1 MVMAQ
6 IPTSE
11 LTEGM
16 VFSEPVYV
24 ERENLLVPPRIP
36 LRQKDIDRL
45 LRWEV
50 NVVETEGQIL
60 TEAELKQERQSEVLG
75 KKENVLHDFYVER
88 VEQLGAVFRRVTNEE
103 EVEQEQVDSIGSE
116 LLQQVI
122 SDRNQAVTLIFSDL
136 KFDSQ
141 LALRSVNR
149 TIVSLVIGLT
159 LKLNSHRLM
168 QLATGRLMHDI
179 GMLQV
184 SQDIIAKSEKL
195 TNEELAQIRTHTLIG
210 YQFLAKT
217 IRYPEDIALMAL
229 QHHERWDGSG
239 YPRRM
244 KGDQILPLARIIA
257 IADVYEAIVQDR
269 PYRASM
275 IGYTAVKSIL
285 GDNGRHFDPKMLKA
299 FLSSMGVFPVGSI
312 VQLNDSSIG
321 TVVSPNS
328 DAPLRP
334 KIELLVDADGGRLD
348 TPQPLDL
355 LERTQLFIAKAVD
368 LREYASA

>member
-1 MVMAQ
+1 MAQ